1 MNFDYI
7 CYNLRQQALFDPMK
21 KAKTDKNFLNM
32 PEYPGGMTAMKEF
45 IMQHLKFPEEASKN
59 NIFGHVSVKLTIN
72 HKGEVILTE
81 VLQGL
86 GYGCD
91 AEAKR
96 VASLLKFH
104 VDKNRGVKIRFFKT
118 IHFNFHPP
126 AQTIAATQTTAPLQA
141 NDSTSS
147 MELNYTITPAKP
159 ADKKPEKPVVATFS
173 YTITRGN

>member
-1 MNFDYI
+1 
-7 CYNLRQQALFDPMK
+7 MK
-21 KAKTDKNFLNM
+21 KAKTDKNFLHM
-32 PEYPGGMTAMKEF
+32 PEYPGGLTAMKEF
-45 IMQHLKFPEEASKN
+45 IMQHLKYPEEASKN

-72 HKGEVILTE
+72 HKGEVIQTE

-118 IHFNFHPP
+118 IHFNFHAP
-126 AQTIAATQTTAPLQA
+126 AQTIAPAPTTAPVQA
-141 NDSTSS
+141 NNATSS
-147 MELNYTITPAKP
+147 IELNYSITPPKP
-159 ADKKPEKPVVATFS
+159 VEKKPEKPVAVTFS
-173 YTITRGN
+173 YTVTRGS

>member
-1 MNFDYI
+1 
-7 CYNLRQQALFDPMK
+7 
-21 KAKTDKNFLNM
+21 M

-45 IMQHLKFPEEASKN
+45 IMQHLKYPEEASKN
-59 NIFGHVSVKLTIN
+59 NIYGHVSVKLTIN
-72 HKGEVILTE
+72 HKGDVILTE

-96 VASLLKFH
+96 VASMLKFH

-126 AQTIAATQTTAPLQA
+126 AQAISPVQSMAPTQV
-141 NDSTSS
+141 NNSTSS
-147 MELNYTITPAKP
+147 MELNYSITPAKP
-159 ADKKPEKPVVATFS
+159 KEEVKSKPVVATFS
-173 YTITRGN
+173 YTITRGS

>member
-1 MNFDYI
+1 
-7 CYNLRQQALFDPMK
+7 
-21 KAKTDKNFLNM
+21 M

-45 IMQHLKFPEEASKN
+45 IMQHLKYPEEASKN

-72 HKGEVILTE
+72 HKGEVIQTE

-96 VASLLKFH
+96 VASMLKFH

-118 IHFNFHPP
+118 IHFNFHAPS
-126 AQTIAATQTTAPLQA
+126 QVTTAAQTTAPVEA
-141 NDSTSS
+141 NNATSA
-147 MELNYTITPAKP
+147 MELNYTITPAK
-159 ADKKPEKPVVATFS
+159 AVDKKQDKPVVATFS
-173 YTITRGN
+173 YTITRGS

>member
-1 MNFDYI
+1 
-7 CYNLRQQALFDPMK
+7 MK
-21 KAKTDKNFLNM
+21 KAKTDKNFLHM
-32 PEYPGGMTAMKEF
+32 PEYPGGLTAMKEF
-45 IMQHLKFPEEASKN
+45 IMQHLKYPEEASKN
-59 NIFGHVSVKLTIN
+59 NIYGHVSVKLTIN

-126 AQTIAATQTTAPLQA
+126 SQAALPVQTTAPAQA
-141 NDSTSS
+141 NNATSP
-147 MELNYTITPAKP
+147 MELNYTITPVKPVEKKHEKP
-159 ADKKPEKPVVATFS
+159 AVATFS
-173 YTITRGN
+173 YTITRSS